1 MKLDYADSPLVPPA
15 APDGARA
22 VHIGPLAAD
31 DGGMLAGRFL
41 GAMTMLGRA
50 LAAEKAGPP
59 HLVALTIRTGDAQAL
74 LDADRWELELLYRE
88 ALGGNFCQIAVV
100 SDPDF
105 DLAVEAH
112 AIVPVPPAGP
122 IHADMD
128 AATLNYEYSAR
139 AQVPGHMAHFHAW
152 RTEGAA
158 YRAAHLTAELPYG
171 EGPGQAID
179 LYMPEG
185 GEGAPPLHI
194 FIHGGYWQALDKSDH
209 GHLLAAMG
217 AAGHAVAVINYDLL
231 PKPGLT
237 IDDLAEQCR
246 RAVEALWRAAP
257 LYGYDRARITIS
269 GHSAGGHLGAELAA
283 TDWPARDT
291 DMPADLVKGAILV
304 SGLYDLE
311 PLRLTGVNK
320 AVGMDEATA
329 VRRSPIH
336 MKPAHPLPVVVA
348 VGGAESSEFHR
359 QSRAFA
365 EVWAHRGARTEFL
378 ALDGL
383 NHFTVL
389 EAFGD
394 PSSALGARALRLMAT
409 L

>member
-1 MKLDYADSPLVPPA
+1 M
-15 APDGARA
+15 
-22 VHIGPLAAD
+22 
-31 DGGMLAGRFL
+31 
-41 GAMTMLGRA
+41 
-50 LAAEKAGPP
+50 
-59 HLVALTIRTGDAQAL
+59 
-74 LDADRWELELLYRE
+74 
-88 ALGGNFCQIAVV
+88 AVV

-112 AIVPVPPAGP
+112 AIVPTPPAGP
-122 IHADMD
+122 VHAEMN

-139 AQVPGHMAHFHAW
+139 AQVPDHMAHFHAW
-152 RTEGAA
+152 RTEGPA

-209 GHLLAAMG
+209 GHLLAAMRG
-217 AAGHAVAVINYDLL
+217 AGHAIAVINYDLL

-237 IDDLAEQCR
+237 LDDLAAQCR
-246 RAVEALWRAAP
+246 RAVEALWQAAP
-257 LYGYDRARITIS
+257 LYGYDRARITVS

-311 PLRLTGVNK
+311 PLRFTGVNK
-320 AVGMDEATA
+320 AVGMDEGMAI
-329 VRRSPIH
+329 RRSPIH
-336 MKPAHPLPVVVA
+336 MKPAHPLPVLVA
-348 VGGAESSEFHR
+348 VGGAESAEFHR
-359 QSRAFA
+359 QSRDFA
-365 EVWAHRGARTEFL
+365 AVWAHRGARTTFL
-378 ALDGL
+378 ALDDL

-394 PSSALGARALRLMAT
+394 PASDLGARALRLVASV
-409 L
+409 